1 MANVKACAGQWN
13 GVKKQSFTWT
23 NDDTLNDVI
32 ISQDGTT
39 TWPFTTPTSPPY
51 TLTVPK
57 KTTSPGTLGCELIN
71 SSGRYTYN
79 SNPCTMLGNPKT
91 VIIT

>member
-1 MANVKACAGQWN
+1 MANVKVCDGQWN
-13 GVKKQSFTWT
+13 GVKNQSFTWT
-23 NDDTLNDVI
+23 NDDSKSDAI
-32 ISQDGTT
+32 ISQDGSN

-57 KTTSPGTLGCELIN
+57 KTTGPGTLACALI
-71 SSGRYTYN
+71 STAGTYSYN
-79 SNPCTMLGNPKT
+79 SNPCSMLGNPKT